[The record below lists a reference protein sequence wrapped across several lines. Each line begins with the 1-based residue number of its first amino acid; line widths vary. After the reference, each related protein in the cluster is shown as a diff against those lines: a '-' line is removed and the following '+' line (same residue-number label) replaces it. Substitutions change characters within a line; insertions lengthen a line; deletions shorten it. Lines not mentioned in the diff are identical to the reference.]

1 MNIAS
6 AATLLAMCCATS
18 LAATSAD
25 ETADQ
30 ASIAAIIRDLEYATN
45 ARDSQRICELAT
57 EDVVMVSKN
66 GDIVAGKRELASY
79 LDRMI
84 GAAPALKKM
93 HTRVQM
99 ESPAILMGHTAVAY
113 GLSEDEYVFTSG
125 LQLAIT
131 TRWSASLIKQG
142 AKWRIARVHFS
153 FDLFD
158 NPLLSGARY
167 AARVGA
173 GIAFLLGALGTV
185 LWLRYRKR
193 RNPH

>member
-99 ESPAILMGHTAVAY
+99 ESPAILMGNTAVAY

-173 GIAFLLGALGTV
+173 GIAFLLGTLGTV